1 MKLFASKY
9 LLSDDYF
16 KELSD
21 DIYYGIFDYL
31 EMAYDNG
38 YERLSSVMTEVAKI
52 DLGHNLLAKYD
63 LVHPQDRQGICHQ
76 IANERDDFV
85 WTK

>member
-1 MKLFASKY
+1 
-9 LLSDDYF
+9 
-16 KELSD
+16 
-21 DIYYGIFDYL
+21 
-31 EMAYDNG
+31 MAYDNG